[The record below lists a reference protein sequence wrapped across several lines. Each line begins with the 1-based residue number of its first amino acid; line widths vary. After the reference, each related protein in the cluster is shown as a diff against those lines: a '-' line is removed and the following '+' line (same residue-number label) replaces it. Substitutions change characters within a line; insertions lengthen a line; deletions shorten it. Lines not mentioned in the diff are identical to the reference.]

1 MHEEL
6 LRKVIRTKIKVG
18 MHILEELPAP
28 IQQSAKQILNI
39 LQEELAAYPKE
50 QGHREDNLKSI
61 IIEWTSLDRGPF

>member
-6 LRKVIRTKIKVG
+6 LRKVIRTKVKVG
-18 MHILEELPAP
+18 MHILEELPNP

-50 QGHREDNLKSI
+50 REHYENNLKNI
-61 IIEWTSLDRGPF
+61 IIE

>member
-6 LRKVIRTKIKVG
+6 LRKVIRTKIKIG
-18 MHILEELPAP
+18 MNILEEFPTP

-50 QGHREDNLKSI
+50 QEH
-61 IIEWTSLDRGPF
+61 

>member
-28 IQQSAKQILNI
+28 IQQSAKQMLNI
-39 LQEELAAYPKE
+39 LQEELAAYPQE
-50 QGHREDNLKSI
+50 QEHHEDNLKSI
-61 IIEWTSLDRGPF
+61 IIE

>member
-6 LRKVIRTKIKVG
+6 LRRVIRTKVKVG
-18 MHILEELPAP
+18 MHILEELPNP

-50 QGHREDNLKSI
+50 REHYENNLKNI
-61 IIEWTSLDRGPF
+61 IIE

>member
-6 LRKVIRTKIKVG
+6 LRRVIRTKIKVG
-18 MHILEELPAP
+18 MHILEELPNP

-50 QGHREDNLKSI
+50 QEHHEDTLKSI
-61 IIEWTSLDRGPF
+61 IIE

>member
-6 LRKVIRTKIKVG
+6 LRRVIRTKLKVG
-18 MHILEELPAP
+18 MHILEELPNP

-50 QGHREDNLKSI
+50 REHYENNLKNI
-61 IIEWTSLDRGPF
+61 IIE

>member
-28 IQQSAKQILNI
+28 IQQSAKQMLNI

-50 QGHREDNLKSI
+50 QGQHEDNLKSI
-61 IIEWTSLDRGPF
+61 IIE

>member
-1 MHEEL
+1 MHDEM

-18 MHILEELPAP
+18 MHILEELPNP

-50 QGHREDNLKSI
+50 QTQHKDNLKSI
-61 IIEWTSLDRGPF
+61 IIE

>member
-6 LRKVIRTKIKVG
+6 LRKVIRTKIKFG

-28 IQQSAKQILNI
+28 IQQSAKQILSI

-50 QGHREDNLKSI
+50 QGHHEDNLKSI
-61 IIEWTSLDRGPF
+61 TIE

>member
-6 LRKVIRTKIKVG
+6 LRRVIRTKVKAG
-18 MHILEELPAP
+18 MHILEELPNP

-50 QGHREDNLKSI
+50 REHHENNLKNI
-61 IIEWTSLDRGPF
+61 IIE

>member
-6 LRKVIRTKIKVG
+6 IRKVIRTKIKMG

-39 LQEELAAYPKE
+39 LQEELVAYPKE
-50 QGHREDNLKSI
+50 QGHHKNNLKNI
-61 IIEWTSLDRGPF
+61 IIE